1 MQGKLIYITGLS
13 GSGKTT
19 LAKELQ
25 KQNPSFILLD
35 GDELRQSINSDLGYD
50 EDSKILNI
58 RRNNQLIELLYKQG
72 FTIIAAFMA
81 SISRERDKVFETC
94 KNNFKIQLTT
104 PLEVCKYRDPKGLYK
119 KNLQNFS
126 GINFKYEGFLNPD
139 LELDTSKFNIE
150 ECYEIISTKLQDR

>member
-25 KQNPSFILLD
+25 KHNPSFILLD
-35 GDELRQSINSDLGYD
+35 GDELRHSVNSDLGYD
-50 EDSKILNI
+50 KDSKILNI
-58 RRNNQLIELLYKQG
+58 RRNNQLIELLYNQG

-81 SISRERDKVFETC
+81 SISSERDSIFEVC
-94 KNNFKIQLTT
+94 KNNLKIQLTT
-104 PLEVCKYRDPKGLYK
+104 PLEVCICRDPKGLYK

-126 GINFKYEGFLNPD
+126 GINFKYEGFQNPD
-139 LELDTSKFNIE
+139 LELDTSKYSIE
-150 ECYEIISTKLQDR
+150 ECYEIISTKLQDQ